1 MTLSNIS
8 LRSLTALTA
17 LAVVA
22 CFVAFYLAFKYFWS
36 FDRELEHARQLQL
49 AETKRVETIIAL
61 EKQEMG
67 ASMADYAAWN
77 DMADYI
83 AHPNPEFIDD
93 SIGIH
98 AFQSKALDGI
108 FIFTPQEKLV
118 WGMKYDFE
126 QSRVEWVTT
135 NPSSLTFRLY

>member
-67 ASMADYAAWN
+67 ASMADYAA
-77 DMADYI
+77 
-83 AHPNPEFIDD
+83 
-93 SIGIH
+93 
-98 AFQSKALDGI
+98 
-108 FIFTPQEKLV
+108 
-118 WGMKYDFE
+118 
-126 QSRVEWVTT
+126 
-135 NPSSLTFRLY
+135 